1 VNDRKGG
8 DFYAVS
14 MPFTTNQKEQTMKT
28 RAISTYLRL
37 VSVLALVIAIAS
49 LLGWFRSGS

>member
-28 RAISTYLRL
+28 SAISTYLRL
-37 VSVLALVIAIAS
+37 VSILALLITIAS
-49 LLGWFRSGS
+49 LLGWARGS